1 MLPTIQ
7 AAAKLSKTP
16 EALRALLGRYQV
28 KGRDG
33 NVTSPIGPGILGFK
47 IGGLW
52 YVQFDVAR

>member
-1 MLPTIQ
+1 MLPTLQ

-28 KGRDG
+28 KGANG
-33 NVTSPIGPGILGFK
+33 KITSPIGPGIVGFK